1 MASISPDESTAPP
14 GYEEAAAQ
22 GLIAGAN
29 AALKVLKRPSFTLAR
44 HDAYI
49 GVLID
54 DLVTRG
60 TPEPYRMFTSRAEYR
75 LLLRQDNADLRLTGR
90 GIEAGLV
97 CSKRKARFQ
106 QKVKG
111 LAELRAHARELRY
124 DGITLETWL
133 KRPESLPRNLPG
145 EIFGKFSPEIWDGVE
160 TDLKYEGYIRREEE
174 RIARTA
180 RQESKLIP
188 EWIDYCSISG
198 LRVEA
203 TQKLSRIRPET
214 LGQAARISGVT
225 PADIS
230 LLAVWLARGERGVV
244 R

>member
-1 MASISPDESTAPP
+1 M
-14 GYEEAAAQ
+14 
-22 GLIAGAN
+22 
-29 AALKVLKRPSFTLAR
+29 AR
-44 HDAYI
+44 HEAYI

-60 TPEPYRMFTSRAEYR
+60 IARTVSHVYQPRRIPAPASAGQCRSAAYRSRNR
-75 LLLRQDNADLRLTGR
+75 SRTGLPD
-90 GIEAGLV
+90 A
-97 CSKRKARFQ
+97 KARFQ
-106 QKVKG
+106 DKRSRDSTNFERRPGSCDLKVSPWKPG
-111 LAELRAHARELRY
+111 SSVPRTFR
-124 DGITLETWL
+124 
-133 KRPESLPRNLPG
+133 RNLPA

-180 RQESKLIP
+180 RQESKPIP
-188 EWIDYCSISG
+188 EWIDYSSISG

-203 TQKLSRIRPET
+203 TQKLSKIRPET

-230 LLAVWLARGERGVV
+230 LLAVWLARGERGIGQVTPLAGQNFSV
-244 R
+244 PSSIQE

>member
-1 MASISPDESTAPP
+1 
-14 GYEEAAAQ
+14 
-22 GLIAGAN
+22 
-29 AALKVLKRPSFTLAR
+29 
-44 HDAYI
+44 
-49 GVLID
+49 
-54 DLVTRG
+54 
-60 TPEPYRMFTSRAEYR
+60 MFTSRAEYR

-90 GIEAGLV
+90 GVEAGLV
-97 CSKRKARFQ
+97 CPLRQGRYEQKARR
-106 QKVKG
+106 
-111 LAELRAHARELRY
+111 LEELRAHARETRY
-124 DGITLETWL
+124 DGVPLETWL
-133 KRPESLPRNLPG
+133 KRPENLPRNLPL
-145 EIFGKFSPEIWDGVE
+145 EIFGRFSPEIWDTVE

-180 RQESKLIP
+180 RQESKPIP
-188 EWIDYCSISG
+188 DWVDYSKISG

-230 LLAVWLARGERGVV
+230 LLAVWLARGERGAM